1 MSLRAALEGRQDPVA
16 ERTLFVHVQR
26 AFLPPKW
33 KESTAMT
40 QRWRLMDGEALYD
53 IIADPGQQTNV
64 AAEHPDVVRRL
75 REDYEK
81 WWTSLESATNQTV
94 RYVLGGAENPMTLS
108 SHDWLMRGV
117 EQAAWHQN
125 QIRSGALIN
134 GAWAVNVKQ
143 AGNYAITLYRWPP
156 YLNQA
161 MNVTEARLS
170 VGGVDERTPVDSNA
184 VNATFRVKLKPG
196 PTMLQTW
203 LTRPDGKQHGAYY
216 TSIRFDNGGTK
227 PGTKPRVESAPK

>member
-1 MSLRAALEGRQDPVA
+1 
-16 ERTLFVHVQR
+16 
-26 AFLPPKW
+26 
-33 KESTAMT
+33 
-40 QRWRLMDGEALYD
+40 MDGEALYD

-81 WWTSLESATNQTV
+81 WWASLESATNQTV

-134 GAWAVNVKQ
+134 GAWAVDVKQ

-161 MNVTEARLS
+161 MNVTEARLF
-170 VGGVDERTPVDSNA
+170 VGGVDERTPVYSNA